1 MSYQFSIQA
10 SSPRFMAQ
18 FDAEDTSLSDAIQTI
33 SVLETERAVLVW
45 NWIYVPLT
53 YKYDLSLMVD
63 DVLGMIEA
71 MISEPCGNRRIQWPS
86 NTFAA
91 TWDIEWDSETVS
103 VQAEWTCVLGDTEAM
118 LAAKPNIVIK
128 RTDFLEEWR
137 RPLMVIAAGLNEA
150 GYDAANLPG
159 MERLQDV
166 VRKIGRCGILYRT

>member
-1 MSYQFSIQA
+1 
-10 SSPRFMAQ
+10 
-18 FDAEDTSLSDAIQTI
+18 
-33 SVLETERAVLVW
+33 
-45 NWIYVPLT
+45 
-53 YKYDLSLMVD
+53 
-63 DVLGMIEA
+63 
-71 MISEPCGNRRIQWPS
+71 
-86 NTFAA
+86 
-91 TWDIEWDSETVS
+91 
-103 VQAEWTCVLGDTEAM
+103 M